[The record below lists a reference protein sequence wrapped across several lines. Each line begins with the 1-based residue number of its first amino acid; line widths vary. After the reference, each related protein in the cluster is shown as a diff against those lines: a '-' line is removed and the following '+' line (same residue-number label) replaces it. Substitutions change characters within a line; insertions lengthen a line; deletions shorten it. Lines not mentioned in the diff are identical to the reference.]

1 MAPRGRRRKVGLG
14 RIDAALDAMRPLGF
28 SDEIVRKSVKD
39 LLDVY
44 GNDGWAFIEEAAYKV
59 LVDTLLEEQEQ
70 TQDEQQQ
77 FPEENCTET
86 YCVEQMLDKHIC
98 ERQER
103 VEDIYDAEIFDKVLC
118 EQEKGQE
125 ENFEAENCSALKDDV
140 PQTKLGVQIHLASD
154 HSPPMMECLPPNR
167 RRRPCYGWISDDE
180 DEDDDFV
187 LSTPARCVDP

>member
-125 ENFEAENCSALKDDV
+125 ENFEAENCSALKV
-140 PQTKLGVQIHLASD
+140 LMASVFKI
-154 HSPPMMECLPPNR
+154 R
-167 RRRPCYGWISDDE
+167 
-180 DEDDDFV
+180 
-187 LSTPARCVDP
+187 